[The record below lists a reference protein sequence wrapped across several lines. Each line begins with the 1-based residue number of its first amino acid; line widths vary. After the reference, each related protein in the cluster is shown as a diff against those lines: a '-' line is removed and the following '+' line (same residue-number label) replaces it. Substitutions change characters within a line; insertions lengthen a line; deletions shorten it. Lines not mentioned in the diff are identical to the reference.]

1 MSPLAQTQLA
11 QTPVADSLERRR
23 ASARSARRRS
33 RVPEPD
39 EEPDLLGQYLAQ
51 IAATPLLGAQDEVRL
66 AQRIEAGVHALEEL
80 GQAEAGERDLPPD
93 RRRELEAIAHDGQA
107 AKDHMIRANLRLVVA
122 MAKRHAHRGVPLLDV
137 IQEGNL
143 GLIRAVEKFDHT
155 KGFKFSTY
163 ATWWIRQAIERGLAQ
178 HARTIRLPMHVVEEL
193 QKLAKV
199 ERRLQLSLGR
209 EPTAQEVAH
218 GSGFAEDRVTWL
230 RRVGRHAVSLDT
242 PVDETGETVVGD
254 LIPDTD
260 VLQAPEVA
268 EYQALAQDLRE
279 TIGMLAPREAMILS
293 LRYGLHDGQP
303 RTLEQ
308 VARHVGLTRERV
320 RQLEKESL
328 ARLRAPETRERLL
341 EWAG

>member
-1 MSPLAQTQLA
+1 MPPLT
-11 QTPVADSLERRR
+11 QTPAMEPRVSRR
-23 ASARSARRRS
+23 ASTRTARSRG

-51 IAATPLLGAQDEVRL
+51 IAATPLLTAEDEVRL
-66 AQRIEAGVHALEEL
+66 AQRIEAGVGAAEEL
-80 GQAEAGERDLPPD
+80 READAGERDLAPEL
-93 RRRELEAIAHDGQA
+93 RRELDAVARDGKA

-178 HARTIRLPMHVVEEL
+178 HARTVRLPMHVVEEL
-193 QKLAKV
+193 RKLGKI
-199 ERRLQLSLGR
+199 ERRLQLDLGR
-209 EPTAQEVAH
+209 EPTAEEVARE
-218 GSGFAEDRVTWL
+218 SGFAESRVDWL

-242 PVDETGETVVGD
+242 PVDETGETVIGD
-254 LIPDTD
+254 LIPDTE
-260 VLQAPEVA
+260 VLQAADIA
-268 EYQALAQDLRE
+268 EYQALAQDLRRA
-279 TIGMLAPREAMILS
+279 IGTLAPREAMILS
-293 LRYGLHDGQP
+293 LRYGLHDGEQ

-320 RQLEKESL
+320 RQLEKQSL
-328 ARLRAPETRERLL
+328 ARLRAPETGQRLL
-341 EWAG
+341 TWAS